1 MLFYYIGKCEVVY
14 NDVLVIFVF
23 NNNFFKCIIYNMD
36 YFDKKHMP
44 ETLLSVLFVIYLVMG
59 YRMPETVAVLIDST
73 IGKIVVV
80 LAALMLFGYS
90 NPVLGVLALLVAYQ
104 MIKGASVKTG
114 MAGLEEYYPTEAK
127 KWSPFTSTHQFPYT
141 LEQEVVKNMT
151 TQTFNTEY
159 VKAPYRPTLDDTHDA
174 SYLSA

>member
-1 MLFYYIGKCEVVY
+1 
-14 NDVLVIFVF
+14 
-23 NNNFFKCIIYNMD
+23 MD

-44 ETLLSVLFVIYLVMG
+44 ELALSILFVLYLVMG
-59 YRMPETVAVLIDST
+59 FHVPDGVANVIDTT

-80 LAALMLFGYS
+80 LVALMLFGYS

-104 MIKGASVKTG
+104 LIKGASVKTG

-127 KWSPFTSTHQFPYT
+127 KWSPFTPTHQFPYT

-151 TQTFNTEY
+151 TQKFNTEY
-159 VKAPYRPTLDDTHDA
+159 VKAPFRPLLDDTHDA
-174 SYLSA
+174 APLSA